1 MKTDQL
7 IEWINDEIE
16 LLADEYHNALYNN
29 AFEREK
35 HEAVIQA
42 KFELLGEI
50 LDLVSESD

>member
-1 MKTDQL
+1 MKTEQL
-7 IEWINDEIE
+7 IEWINDEIDF
-16 LLADEYHNALYNN
+16 LAEEYHNALYNN